1 MSAAVPV
8 LLWNNSVATLGSPLT
23 PLREFRD
30 RGDGLRAF
38 RESIEQMEP
47 QPAAI
52 RILYASPSLSQ
63 VTTTCTKGSRADVRD
78 GLSADYPVL
87 SKPET
92 SWAAHK
98 VLMQPGGGEAS
109 TILYIEE
116 SDSLPLLR
124 AMLEEINVRLEGV
137 FPILTALEALPAI
150 GNKPQGAVALLH
162 SDGGGM
168 VYSATSG
175 GDRIVHVFQ
184 TAASGKEISEKL
196 ADAFAAS
203 PADKHGNFLVLD
215 VSSAPLAI
223 EGGDGLKPKEITLD
237 DLLNAAATLDAKGLC
252 NLLPPTSRVSVD
264 LILYAASVVVL
275 IFAGLGWHNYVSEL
289 QASESNLAAQKA
301 EQARLE
307 TQNKQL
313 LANKERTEAA
323 ESVLSAASVAA
334 AHKWKFLNALNQAR
348 PVPISIRSVAMT
360 ERTWAVSGYIHEGL
374 QDPTNGPYQIFLK
387 NLSAGDDW
395 TLDPAIKSA
404 VQKSPDFTITGVFK

>member
-23 PLREFRD
+23 PLRESRD

-162 SDGGGM
+162 SDAGGM

-215 VSSAPLAI
+215 VSSTPLTM
-223 EGGDGLKPKEITLD
+223 EGGDGVKPKEITLD
-237 DLLNAAATLDAKGLC
+237 DLLNATTTLDAKGLS

-275 IFAGLGWHNYVSEL
+275 IFAVLGWHNYVSEL

-301 EQARLE
+301 EQAR
-307 TQNKQL
+307 
-313 LANKERTEAA
+313 
-323 ESVLSAASVAA
+323 
-334 AHKWKFLNALNQAR
+334 
-348 PVPISIRSVAMT
+348 
-360 ERTWAVSGYIHEGL
+360 
-374 QDPTNGPYQIFLK
+374 
-387 NLSAGDDW
+387 
-395 TLDPAIKSA
+395 
-404 VQKSPDFTITGVFK
+404 